1 MGEFVAYAKANP
13 GKLEY
18 GQGDGTTQVAA
29 FPLPHT
35 RGKEERQPRRE
46 SETYSRCRALAYIAR
61 ASSRSARREASR
73 L

>member
-46 SETYSRCRALAYIAR
+46 SETYSRCSDRMNIAR